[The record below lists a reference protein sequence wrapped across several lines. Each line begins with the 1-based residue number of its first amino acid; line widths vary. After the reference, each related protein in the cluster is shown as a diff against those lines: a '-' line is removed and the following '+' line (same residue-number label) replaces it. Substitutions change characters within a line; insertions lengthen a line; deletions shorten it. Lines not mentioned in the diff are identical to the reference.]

1 MIRLLAIVAAL
12 GCQNA
17 DKDRGPG
24 VTAESSH
31 QVVLR
36 LAADAIELEGKDGK
50 HTFKLE
56 GAPTPALVQPVV
68 AKIKAEG
75 GTVVIWGRYDAPDV
89 YNALAPA
96 LSDIPTT
103 ICLRD
108 GANC

>member
-1 MIRLLAIVAAL
+1 MIRVLALVAAL

-24 VTAESSH
+24 IAAEANH
-31 QVVLR
+31 QVVVR
-36 LAADAIELEGKDGK
+36 LAADAIEVEGKAGK

-56 GAPTPALVQPVV
+56 AAPSPAVVKPVV
-68 AKIKAEG
+68 DAIKANG
-75 GTVVIWGRYDAPDV
+75 DTVVIWGRYDAPDV

-96 LSDIPTT
+96 LSEIPTT